1 MGMYMY
7 ITDWDRQQLIK
18 VTSDKEVKELFKEA
32 RELDNS
38 LLISEYSWSEKKWF
52 KKPVTKHR
60 YQIFHDC
67 SPDSSP
73 YQARYQMSASG
84 DKNIIMTYLYGIIN
98 GALANEKHKV

>member
-1 MGMYMY
+1 MYL
-7 ITDWDRQQLIK
+7 TDWDRQQLKK
-18 VTSDKEVKELFKEA
+18 VESDKEIKMLFEEA
-32 RELDNS
+32 LEYDNS
-38 LLISEYSWSEKKWF
+38 LLISEHSWSEKKWF

-84 DKNIIMTYLYGIIN
+84 NKNIIMAYLYGIIN
-98 GALANEKHKV
+98 GVLHTTEKTK